1 MLAGGCGWPPAC
13 IRGKPRMQAV
23 KRLKESRAGRIVL
36 EKRKGDRIN
45 AEIAS
50 ATKVPVPRAQKIAR
64 RYRGVRPADIVHS
77 RPMGRPASTL
87 PGQEGALNR
96 PVRQGPAQARGA
108 QDRGARGNTCHAQR
122 RTQGVAGRGTGPEES
137 EKAEARVGH
146 ARAQALKLDVA
157 CGLCAAY
164 GWKTVPR
171 LHGRCFALHHGIW
184 DIFQRRR
191 GARGG
196 CQARQAVGRT
206 GGSRGAVLR
215 RVRAR
220 SAARPRRAPSAE

>member
-23 KRLKESRAGRIVL
+23 KRLKESRAGRIVR

-108 QDRGARGNTCHAQR
+108 QDREARGNTCPAQR

-157 CGLCAAY
+157 CGLRSLRMEDGSPLTWTVLRVTSRDMGYFPTPPGCAR
-164 GWKTVPR
+164 R
-171 LHGRCFALHHGIW
+171 LPSAASRRPYRRIAGRGFAPSEGKK
-184 DIFQRRR
+184 R
-191 GARGG
+191 GA
-196 CQARQAVGRT
+196 AE
-206 GGSRGAVLR
+206 
-215 RVRAR
+215 
-220 SAARPRRAPSAE
+220 ARP